1 MIFRESFTS
10 AGLPYSNPHSLRKT
24 LAQLGERLCRTP
36 EEFKAWSQNLGHEQV
51 LTTFSSYGEVAA
63 DRQAEL
69 IRRLAQRGESAT
81 PKAEMI
87 DRMIQLLEDEKHA
100 FE

>member
-1 MIFRESFTS
+1 
-10 AGLPYSNPHSLRKT
+10 
-24 LAQLGERLCRTP
+24 
-36 EEFKAWSQNLGHEQV
+36 LGHEQV
-51 LTTFSSYGEVAA
+51 MTTFSSYGEVAA

-69 IRRLAQRGESAT
+69 IRRLAQRGESGT

-100 FE
+100 FK